1 MADMTI
7 RMTLRA
13 AAMTAALVAGGAVAL
28 AQMTHGSGMAY
39 DPKTEITLEGTV
51 DDVMTMPGTQ
61 PLSGV
66 HLALETKD
74 GIVHVHVGT
83 PEYLAKQDVSFGEGD
98 RVTVTGS
105 RIKGEGFEAIL
116 ARTVTKGQVAVTLRD
131 EDGTPR
137 WTMGG

>member
-1 MADMTI
+1 MADRAT
-7 RMTLRA
+7 RMTLRT
-13 AAMTAALVAGGAVAL
+13 AAMTVALVAGGAAAL
-28 AQMTHGSGMAY
+28 AQMAHGAGMAY
-39 DPKTEITLEGTV
+39 DPKTEVTIEGTM

-83 PEYLAKQDVSFGEGD
+83 PEYLAKQKVSFAKGD
-98 RVTVTGS
+98 RITVTGS

-116 ARTVTKGQVAVTLRD
+116 ARTVTKGQVVVTLRD